1 MERGS
6 RRLLN
11 DLYAFGRLYD
21 ARPPASERL
30 QRELGSALMD
40 KLFSAD
46 GGRPSLRSS
55 GRRRRVA

>member
-1 MERGS
+1 MGRGS

-21 ARPPASERL
+21 ARPPVSERL
-30 QRELGSALMD
+30 QRELGSALME
-40 KLFSAD
+40 KLFPAE
-46 GGRPSLRSS
+46 GGRPSARSN

>member
-11 DLYAFGRLYD
+11 DLYSFGRLYD
-21 ARPPASERL
+21 ARPSVSERL
-30 QRELGSALMD
+30 SREIGPEMMQ
-40 KLFSAD
+40 KLLAAG
-46 GGRPSLRSS
+46 GGRPSTRSA

>member
-21 ARPPASERL
+21 ARSPASERL
-30 QRELGSALMD
+30 RRELGPALID
-40 KLFSAD
+40 KLFAAD
-46 GGRPSLRSS
+46 GGRPSARST